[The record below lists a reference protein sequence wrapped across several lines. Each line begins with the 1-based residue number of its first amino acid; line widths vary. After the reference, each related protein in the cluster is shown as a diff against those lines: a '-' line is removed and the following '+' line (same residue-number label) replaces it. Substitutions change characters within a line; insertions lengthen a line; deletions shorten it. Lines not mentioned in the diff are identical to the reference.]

1 MNNFLSEFVLK
12 SLKIR
17 YIFEVHV
24 YVFTLIANS
33 KWYIVNSMDSAIED
47 DDIALLYHTQT
58 NARLDQHNYRSIIT
72 NRSESKQEQNQ
83 GFTWQHTPDR
93 TYYTGW
99 RILRRCD
106 QFYISRI
113 CGWSKR
119 GQRPGCESQDPK
131 SQSSLYYVQ
140 KHLELEEIKKG
151 HQDQNLQ

>member
-1 MNNFLSEFVLK
+1 MFHFSDMNNFLSEFVLK

-33 KWYIVNSMDSAIED
+33 KWYIVNSMDSARRSRFCWWYSPFIP
-47 DDIALLYHTQT
+47 YTQT

-99 RILRRCD
+99 RILGRCD

-131 SQSSLYYVQ
+131 SQSSLYYAQ
-140 KHLELEEIKKG
+140 KHL
-151 HQDQNLQ
+151 Q